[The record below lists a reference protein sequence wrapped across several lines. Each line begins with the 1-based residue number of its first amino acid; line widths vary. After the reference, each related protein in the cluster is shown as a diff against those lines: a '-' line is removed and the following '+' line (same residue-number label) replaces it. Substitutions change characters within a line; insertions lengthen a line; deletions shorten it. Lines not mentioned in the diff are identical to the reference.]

1 MKQKDLIK
9 EMYRASLAN
18 DFKRLEELRQAEL
31 DHILEK
37 RKQGKTRFSPKWVLT
52 DRA

>member
-9 EMYRASLAN
+9 EMYKASLAN

-37 RKQGKTRFSPKWVLT
+37 RKQGKTRFSSKWILT